1 MKRWQRMRRVSHL
14 ILGSR
19 LTLFLGAVA
28 ILVVV
33 VSVVMLLPPSEPGED
48 PTSEPVARART
59 VTVITASAAAYA
71 AQISGLAEVRPRWAS
86 TLRALVDGDLLE
98 VSADLQPGSRVAE
111 DQVLAVIDPTA
122 WQANLAAAENR
133 LKLAELSLLRE
144 QQEAVEAQESWRE
157 SGLAGGPASGLVL
170 RGPQIEAA
178 RMEVEAAVAARDWAV
193 RQLEH
198 TRIRAPFAGIVAV
211 RHVSRGESILAGE
224 PVAQIFATDV
234 FELAFEVSQTQWRA
248 LPAPVVGTTAELAD
262 SEGSG
267 RWRATVARVGGSLDP
282 TTRMRVL
289 HLTVEN
295 PLVGESPLLPGSFV
309 RVRIGGRR
317 AQRTLELPE
326 GVLTR
331 GGQVWFVDGDDTLG
345 SFDTAP
351 LFTRPGRIYVPEPSS
366 APSWRIVRYPLDS
379 FMVGQAVRPVVEDA
393 GLSKES

>member
-1 MKRWQRMRRVSHL
+1 MKRRQRIRSISHW

-19 LTLFLGAVA
+19 RILLLGALAVLVA
-28 ILVVV
+28 VVWFL
-33 VSVVMLLPPSEPGED
+33 MLLPPLEPGDD
-48 PTSEPVARART
+48 PASEVAHART
-59 VTVITASAAAYA
+59 VTVITTSAAAHA
-71 AQISGLAEVRPRWAS
+71 AQVSGLAEVRPRWVS

-98 VSADLQPGSRVAE
+98 VSADLQPGARVAE
-111 DQVLAVIDPTA
+111 EQVLAVIDPTA

-133 LKLAELSLLRE
+133 LKLAELNLLRE
-144 QQEAVEAQESWRE
+144 QQEAVEARESWRE
-157 SGLAGGPASGLVL
+157 SGLAGEPASRLVL
-170 RGPQIEAA
+170 REPQIEAA
-178 RMEVEAAVAARDWAV
+178 RMEVEAAYAARDWAV

-198 TRIRAPFAGIVAV
+198 TTIRAPFAGIVAI

-224 PVAQIFATDV
+224 PVAEIFATRV
-234 FELAFEVSQTQWRA
+234 FELAFEVSEAQWRA
-248 LPAPVVGTTAELAD
+248 LPVPVVGTAADLAD

-282 TTRMRVL
+282 TTRNRVL

-331 GGQVWFVDGDDTLG
+331 GGQVWFVDGDDTLRR
-345 SFDTAP
+345 FDTAP

-379 FMVGQAVRPVVEDA
+379 FMVGQAVRPVVE
-393 GLSKES
+393 GPGQPRES